1 MESSG
6 VDSPF
11 KKGKMNKTKIS
22 KMEELDSKIEKINYD
37 LLALESRKKE
47 IEDKKV
53 IKQQEIEKQEEEKKA
68 ILIKTD
74 KMTKLQKIIYFA
86 FYLRNDL
93 KQIDLLNVRIEE
105 NRKERDDFQK
115 KIDIQNNLYEETIK
129 EKDKYIE
136 ERRNLYV
143 ENINQLQKQ
152 EENKN
157 IEMVTKHTQDLN
169 QIHEIAKK
177 YKQSAIMGK
186 IAQIIEENA
195 NKVFKKKENTREI
208 INKKVAEEQDEME

>member
-1 MESSG
+1 M
-6 VDSPF
+6 DSPF

>member
-1 MESSG
+1 M
-6 VDSPF
+6 DSPF

-86 FYLRNDL
+86 FCLRNDL

>member
-1 MESSG
+1 MN
-6 VDSPF
+6 SPF

-37 LLALESRKKE
+37 LLELESRKKE

-86 FYLRNDL
+86 FYLRNNL